1 MLKAALFLEALGLRR
16 IARDPALPLSHR
28 NAKAR
33 LQPLDRSAQSRPG
46 IQQVGIP
53 SLPLI
58 TGGAGDRPC
67 PPRRR
72 RCGQSTLASRPPVIL
87 LVQESA
93 ETTAGGKIAAGQ
105 PPKMLTDPNQHL
117 LIGSI
122 HPQPSANSGTCG
134 TRVPQLMGM

>member
-1 MLKAALFLEALGLRR
+1 MLKAALLIEALGLRR
-16 IARDPALPLSHR
+16 IARDPALPLPHG
-28 NAKAR
+28 NPKAS
-33 LQPLDRSAQSRPG
+33 LQPLDRSAQSHPG

-72 RCGQSTLASRPPVIL
+72 CCGQSTLTSRPLAAL

-93 ETTAGGKIAAGQ
+93 EPTAGGEVAAGQ
-105 PPKMLTDPNQHL
+105 PAKMLTDPHQHL
-117 LIGSI
+117 LIGNI
-122 HPQPSANSGTCG
+122 HPQPSANAGT
-134 TRVPQLMGM
+134 

>member
-1 MLKAALFLEALGLRR
+1 MLKAALLAEALGLSR
-16 IARDPALPLSHR
+16 IARYSTLPLPHR
-28 NAKAR
+28 NPKAR
-33 LQPLDRSAQSRPG
+33 LQPLDRSAQSHPG

-72 RCGQSTLASRPPVIL
+72 CCGQSTLASRPLPFL
-87 LVQESA
+87 LVRESA
-93 ETTAGGKIAAGQ
+93 GPTEGGKVTAGQ
-105 PPKMLTDPNQHL
+105 PAKMLTDPHQHL

-122 HPQPSANSGTCG
+122 HPQSSANAGT
-134 TRVPQLMGM
+134 